1 MDSEFHA
8 ELQKKSISWILLSWT
23 KFCLKL
29 HYNGANKYLFVND
42 VEIHKFKTKGSE
54 INAIPLCLGNISKD
68 VSVNDMKKT
77 GLNVYDS
84 SVDYDAIT
92 VDDIVDLQKY
102 LMKKHD
108 IK

>member
-1 MDSEFHA
+1 
-8 ELQKKSISWILLSWT
+8 
-23 KFCLKL
+23 
-29 HYNGANKYLFVND
+29 
-42 VEIHKFKTKGSE
+42 
-54 INAIPLCLGNISKD
+54 
-68 VSVNDMKKT
+68 MKKT